1 MLQKFCGNDQSAC
14 CIVMHYCLSG
24 KKHRNEFQFLVDQV
38 NNRWK
43 KSKRKTESA
52 EIKEEQIVKELAAGT
67 G

>member
-1 MLQKFCGNDQSAC
+1 
-14 CIVMHYCLSG
+14 MHYCLSG